1 MAQWV
6 CFLAIFGTI
15 LVVGCKEEPTEV
27 EITQTRELTSKD
39 RDPKL
44 FPTSSERF
52 EGKAQA
58 GGSVK
63 GSVPAGWKRV
73 EGSSMRLLNFVVGA
87 QGEAQ
92 AYLSK
97 SRGDV
102 PSNVARWMGQFG
114 VSDSSPEKVAAMP
127 KAKLG
132 PLEGV
137 LVEAEGNFSPGMGR
151 PEQEDQALLG
161 IIAEQ
166 GGVIWTLKM
175 TGPKEILAEQ
185 RETFLAFGQS
195 LDLPE

>member
-1 MAQWV
+1 M
-6 CFLAIFGTI
+6 
-15 LVVGCKEEPTEV
+15 EV

-44 FPTSSERF
+44 FPTSAERF
-52 EGKAQA
+52 EGQAQA

-63 GSVPAGWKRV
+63 GSVPAGWTRV

-87 QGEAQ
+87 KGEAQ

-102 PSNVARWMGQFG
+102 PSNVARWLGQFG
-114 VSDSSPEKVAAMP
+114 LSDSTPEKVAAMP
-127 KAKLG
+127 NAKLG

-137 LVEAEGNFSPGMGR
+137 LVEAEGKFSPGMGR

-185 RETFLAFGQS
+185 RETFLAFAQS
-195 LDLPE
+195 LVLPE

>member
-1 MAQWV
+1 
-6 CFLAIFGTI
+6 
-15 LVVGCKEEPTEV
+15 
-27 EITQTRELTSKD
+27 
-39 RDPKL
+39 
-44 FPTSSERF
+44 
-52 EGKAQA
+52 
-58 GGSVK
+58 
-63 GSVPAGWKRV
+63 
-73 EGSSMRLLNFVVGA
+73 MRLLNFVVGA

-102 PSNVARWMGQFG
+102 PSNVARWLGQFG